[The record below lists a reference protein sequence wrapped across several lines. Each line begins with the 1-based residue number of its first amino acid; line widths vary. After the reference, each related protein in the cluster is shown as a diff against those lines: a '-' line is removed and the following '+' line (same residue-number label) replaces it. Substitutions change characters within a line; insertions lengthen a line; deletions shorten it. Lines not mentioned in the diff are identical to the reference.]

1 MVSYLRSTY
10 WSCFCIPYSVFV
22 FAPLF
27 ALLVTVIVM
36 PHSYSVFRIRIR
48 INDGSHILGAY
59 PYYVSVFRICSVH
72 CWAILWARLRIPYSV
87 FVFRIC
93 ELGGHHERHQAW
105 KSEEGGGNSHDSEYA
120 FLLGTLA

>member
-1 MVSYLRSTY
+1 MVPYLRSTF

-27 ALLVTVIVM
+27 ALLVTVIVR

-48 INDGSHILGAY
+48 ITDGSHILGAY
-59 PYYVSVFRICSVH
+59 PYYVSVFRICTVH

-87 FVFRIC
+87 FVFRIYGFEPGC
-93 ELGGHHERHQAW
+93 
-105 KSEEGGGNSHDSEYA
+105 A
-120 FLLGTLA
+120 FRILYSYSVFMALSQVAHSVLRIRIPY

>member
-1 MVSYLRSTY
+1 MRHGHYGLRYVLGDSVFSDMVPYLRSTF

-27 ALLVTVIVM
+27 ALLVTVIVR

-59 PYYVSVFRICSVH
+59 PLVVDIVGDIS
-72 CWAILWARLRIPYSV
+72 APA
-87 FVFRIC
+87 
-93 ELGGHHERHQAW
+93 
-105 KSEEGGGNSHDSEYA
+105 HDIMYRYDIMGPPVIAGDSDITGK
-120 FLLGTLA
+120 LPMISLT